1 MDFFALQDAARRRT
15 KSLVVYY
22 VLAVFAIAMSVYF
35 AITVIFYRDVVFLPS
50 YYGFYWDLGLFITV
64 VLSTLAV
71 VGVGTLIRSLQLKQ
85 GGQVVAEMLGGSL
98 ADSLSKD
105 ISVKRLVNVVEEMAL
120 ASGTPVPPIYILE
133 NETGINAFA
142 AGFNTGDA
150 VIGVTRGCLDNL
162 NREQL
167 QGVIAHEFSH
177 IINGDMRLNI
187 RLMSVLAGILSIATI
202 GYILLRTAGLSS
214 HRYRRR
220 ESRGGGREAALLIG
234 LAIALIVVG
243 YVGVFFAK
251 VIKSAVSRQ
260 REYLADASAVQF
272 TRNPGGL
279 AGALKVIGGLD
290 LGSKMVSEH
299 AEEASHLFFASG
311 VTSFFSN
318 IMSTHPKLNDRI
330 KVLDPHFNGKFDEL
344 QSSTYLV
351 EEETNSKLVNGEMK
365 LAADSDKVLRSV
377 GSPSSDHVNYAS
389 DILRNIPENVIRAA
403 HEPFSARSLIY
414 SLLLDNNEVVCR
426 HQLDYLK
433 RHSDNTIYSETLHI
447 SKILESVATELRL
460 PIVEIAISALRQLSP
475 NQYSEFREHINHLI
489 EADSHINLF
498 EYALQH
504 MIRRHLD
511 CAFSD
516 TNTTNTN
523 VKSIGSLVAVRA
535 ECNVLLSALVQ
546 YGHSIEHE
554 RPSVFQSGMQE
565 LFTDGDSEQYI
576 SDVSLTK
583 VDLALDVLAAVVPKI
598 KRSIVKACISCVVY
612 DQNITVAEAELLRAI
627 VDSLGCPIPP
637 IIAKFRSM

>member
-1 MDFFALQDAARRRT
+1 MDFFDLQDAARRRT
-15 KSLVVYY
+15 NILVVYY
-22 VLAVFAIAMSVYF
+22 VLAVFAIAISVYLVIV
-35 AITVIFYRDVVFLPS
+35 AIFYRESF
-50 YYGFYWDLGLFITV
+50 GFYWDLGLFLTV
-64 VLSTLAV
+64 VLSTLTV
-71 VGVGTLIRSLQLKQ
+71 VGVGTLIRVLQLKQ

-105 ISVKRLVNVVEEMAL
+105 INVKRLVNVVEEMAL
-120 ASGTPVPPIYILE
+120 ASGTPVPPVYILE
-133 NETGINAFA
+133 DETGINAFA
-142 AGFNTGDA
+142 AGFSTGDA

-202 GYILLRTAGLSS
+202 GYVLLRTAAFSS

-220 ESRGGGREAALLIG
+220 ESRGGGKEAALLLG
-234 LAIALIVVG
+234 LGIALIIVG

-330 KVLDPHFNGKFDEL
+330 KVLDPHFNGKIDEL
-344 QSSTYLV
+344 QSLTYLV
-351 EEETNSKLVNGEMK
+351 EEGTSSKLVSGEMK

-403 HEPFSARSLIY
+403 HEPFSARSVIY
-414 SLLLDNNEVVCR
+414 CLLLDKNEVVCR
-426 HQLDYLK
+426 RQLDYLK
-433 RHSDNTIYSETLHI
+433 QHCDTATYSETLRVV
-447 SKILESVATELRL
+447 KTLESIATELRL
-460 PIVEIAISALRQLSP
+460 PIVEIAISALRQLSQ

-489 EADSHINLF
+489 GADSHINLF

-516 TNTTNTN
+516 TNTN
-523 VKSIGSLVAVRA
+523 VKSIGSLVTVRA

-546 YGHSIEHE
+546 AGHATESD
-554 RPSVFQSGMQE
+554 RPTVFQAGIEE
-565 LFTDGDSEQYI
+565 LFTDADSAQYV
-576 SDVSLTK
+576 SEVSLAK
-583 VDLALDVLAAVVPKI
+583 VDEALDVLAAVVPKI
-598 KRSIVKACISCVVY
+598 KRSIVKACIACVVY
-612 DQNITVAEAELLRAI
+612 DQHITVSEAELLRA
-627 VDSLGCPIPP
+627 VADSLGCPIPP
-637 IIAKFRSM
+637 IIANDSSL

>member
-1 MDFFALQDAARRRT
+1 MDFFALQDAARRKT
-15 KSLVVYY
+15 NALIVYY
-22 VLAVFAIAMSVYF
+22 VLAVFAIALFVYL
-35 AITVIFYRDVVFLPS
+35 AIVVTFYREYFWS
-50 YYGFYWDLGLFITV
+50 GYYGFYWDLGLFLTV

-85 GGQVVAEMLGGSL
+85 GGQVVAEMLGGSPVDL
-98 ADSLSKD
+98 LSKD

-120 ASGTPVPPIYILE
+120 ASGTPVPPIYVLE

-202 GYILLRTAGLSS
+202 GYVLLRTAGLSS

-220 ESRGGGREAALLIG
+220 ESRGGREAALLLG
-234 LAIALIVVG
+234 LGILLIVVG

-272 TRNPGGL
+272 TRNPSGL
-279 AGALKVIGGLD
+279 AGALKAIGGLG

-311 VTSFFSN
+311 VTSFLSN
-318 IMSTHPKLNDRI
+318 IMSTHPNLIDRI
-330 KVLDPHFNGKFDEL
+330 KVLDPHFKGKFDEI
-344 QSSTYLV
+344 QSSTNLR
-351 EEETNSKLVNGEMK
+351 EEGTGSKLVSGEMR
-365 LAADSDKVLRSV
+365 LATDSDKVLRSV
-377 GSPSSDHVNYAS
+377 GAPGLDHVHYAS
-389 DILRNIPENVIRAA
+389 DILRNIPEDVIKAA
-403 HEPFSARSLIY
+403 HEPFRARTLIY
-414 SLLLDNNEVVCR
+414 SLLFDKDEMVRR

-433 RHSDNTIYSETLHI
+433 QHSDNTTHSETLRMANI
-447 SKILESVATELRL
+447 IDSVQTELRL
-460 PIVEIAISALRQLSP
+460 PIVEIAISSLRQLSP
-475 NQYSEFREHINHLI
+475 NQYGEFRKHMNYLI
-489 EADSHINLF
+489 EVDNHINLF
-498 EYALQH
+498 EYALHH
-504 MIRRHLD
+504 MVRRHLD
-511 CAFSD
+511 YAFSSTKAD
-516 TNTTNTN
+516 
-523 VKSIGSLVAVRA
+523 VKSIGSLVTVRA
-535 ECNVLLSALVQ
+535 ECQTLLSALAQ
-546 YGHSIEHE
+546 AGHSQESD
-554 RPSVFQSGMQE
+554 RPSAFQSGMLE
-565 LFTDGDSEQYI
+565 LFADDDPEQYI
-576 SDVSLTK
+576 ADISLTK
-583 VDLALDVLAAVVPKI
+583 VDQALDVLAVVVPKI
-598 KRSIVKACISCVVY
+598 KRRIVKACVACVAF
-612 DQNITVAEAELLRAI
+612 DQHVTVAEAELLRAV

-637 IIAKFRSM
+637 IIAKSRSI

>member
-1 MDFFALQDAARRRT
+1 MDFFDLQDAARRRT
-15 KSLVVYY
+15 NILVVYY
-22 VLAVFAIAMSVYF
+22 VLAVFAIAVSVYLVIV
-35 AITVIFYRDVVFLPS
+35 AIINSDPF
-50 YYGFYWDLGLFITV
+50 GFYWDLGLFLTV

-71 VGVGTLIRSLQLKQ
+71 VGVGTLIRGLQLKQ

-105 ISVKRLVNVVEEMAL
+105 ISVKRLINVVEEMAL
-120 ASGTPVPPIYILE
+120 ASGTPVPPVYILE
-133 NETGINAFA
+133 DETGINAFA
-142 AGFNTGDA
+142 AGFSTGDA

-351 EEETNSKLVNGEMK
+351 EEGTNSKLVNSEMK

-516 TNTTNTN
+516 TNTN

-583 VDLALDVLAAVVPKI
+583 VDQALDVLAAVVPKI